1 MRDSIPITAT
11 QINYYHICRRKLWL
25 FSHNINMEHN
35 SELVELGK
43 ALHESSYSRKRK
55 EIEFEGMKIDFF
67 EKNQGLIHEVK
78 KSKAM
83 EESHIVQM
91 KYYLYRLREMG
102 IEVEGKIDYPN
113 IRRTLDVRL
122 EEGDG
127 VRLES
132 IVAHIKEIIDTP
144 KPPQRIDAKLCKKCS
159 YYELC
164 YA

>member
-1 MRDSIPITAT
+1 MRDFIPITAT
-11 QINYYHICRRKLWL
+11 QINYYHICHRKLWL

-132 IVAHIKEIIDTP
+132 IVSHIKEIVELAM
-144 KPPQRIDAKLCKKCS
+144 PPQKIDAKLCKKCS